1 MVLWRVYALHTPRGR
16 VYRGCPRYAAAFLN
30 ATRQRVDLQ
39 FFDDEILIFG
49 ALIHV
54 VPIG

>member
-1 MVLWRVYALHTPRGR
+1 MFLWRVYALHTPRGR
-16 VYRGCPRYAAAFLN
+16 VYRVCTRYAAAFLN

-49 ALIHV
+49 ALVHV